1 VQIKI
6 SNFLFDSK
14 LAQSEQFQISNLK
27 TGFSAVFVMILVVI
41 AILGFVVI
49 LGVRNIGYK
58 GSQNQQSQ
66 QQVEGDAQVRTLES
80 LSNSDEV
87 GAIEQDINSTN
98 LDNLDEGI
106 GEIDKE
112 LVGL

>member
-1 VQIKI
+1 MRIKI
-6 SNFLFDSK
+6 SNFK
-14 LAQSEQFQISNLK
+14 FQISNLK

-41 AILGFVVI
+41 AILGFVAI
-49 LGVRNIGYK
+49 LAIRNIGYK